1 MLKKRILAS
10 SMASVMALSGVSLV
24 AFADTKDYGE
34 AVTKTELEAYVKSF
48 DKFVADELDGY
59 GTIQADYFRQ
69 AIDHANVVL
78 SDSKAEAKDY
88 TAAYQMIK
96 AIKEK
101 LVIKTNDELKA
112 LIKDNQAKYDG
123 NNILNELYQDNIYKV
138 STYEKFTAAFDDAQ
152 FFVDSGD
159 SRGITDA
166 YLALESAVKG
176 LEELTSITKAD
187 FRTALA
193 NYEKLEYSMRS
204 YESWRRGT
212 ISVVPKTGVAGNS
225 ANAKKIVSK
234 KAVVTMDQLIN
245 LVYGD
250 GMGTFAYLDGGVW
263 KNLTFTAAAT
273 DQLIGNWTVATNLKD
288 EIKAVGD
295 EFAEAKGVVKTTK
308 PEIVDAYK
316 AAVEAVDVFK
326 SWTADNYNSG
336 SKSSCSSLEK
346 KFHNQLVEE
355 YNITD
360 IETVLGT
367 SATAAAGAPQTVEN
381 VVLGSGTTVT
391 ANITYNVDK
400 HTLTASKAVYIITD
414 KSTGLIV
421 ARGGTLAVSDFYATS
436 DLART
441 ALSDGE
447 QVQTISAN
455 TDMLKYFGYT
465 VTNDDSAL
473 DIAFNDLYGAY
484 LGFTFPADAAT
495 AKTLIDTI
503 ADGKTIAKCSGSTA
517 EWILIWRKL
526 AYALDDAFPA
536 PVAGETITLKML
548 EAKIAEAY
556 ELCDKTGDAALF
568 ATPYAAVV
576 EDRQVANAFVKVAKA
591 TTGYKD
597 GDTLDEANLV
607 ADYNDANGESE
618 SEVDVAAVYNALK
631 ASVAEL
637 SKWYNDFKYSY
648 DEVRATIAEVAD
660 AIDKGDVKG
669 DKLTAALTACAYDLS
684 VLVPSNVT
692 GALTFDTN
700 LAFDADRTFQPV
712 NRLKTDKTIANAVAL
727 TSEEKALVASY
738 AALIKAYAEAKAGDA
753 DKGYDLT
760 ADGNVDFDDVQFLF
774 DNFVMKGEYNA
785 KYDFNSDKLVD
796 FEDVQ
801 IFFDKYV
808 MG

>member
-34 AVTKTELEAYVKSF
+34 AVTKAELEEYVKSF

-78 SDSKAEAKDY
+78 GDSKAEAKDY

-138 STYEKFTAAFDDAQ
+138 STYETFTSAFDDAQ

-159 SRGITDA
+159 SRGITDS

-193 NYEKLEYSMRS
+193 KYEQLELSMRS
-204 YESWRRGT
+204 YETWRRGT
-212 ISVVPKTGVAGNS
+212 ISVAPLTGAATDS
-225 ANAKKIVSK
+225 DAKKIVSN
-234 KAVVTMDQLIN
+234 KAVVTMDQLIE
-245 LVYGD
+245 LVYGNSQ
-250 GMGTFAYLDGGVW
+250 GTFAFLDNGVW
-263 KNLTFTAAAT
+263 DKTTLKFDTAGK
-273 DQLIGNWTVATNLKD
+273 QLIGNWTVAATLKD
-288 EIKAVGD
+288 DIKAVGD

-316 AAVEAVDVFK
+316 AALEAVDVFN

-336 SKSSCSSLEK
+336 SKSSCASLEK
-346 KFHNQLVEE
+346 KFHNQLVET
-355 YNITD
+355 YNIAD
-360 IETVLGT
+360 IEVVLNT
-367 SATAAAGAPQTVEN
+367 TASAAAGAPQTEEDVE
-381 VVLGSGTTVT
+381 LGSGTTVT

-400 HTLTASKAVYIITD
+400 HTLTASKALYIVTD
-414 KSTGLIV
+414 KSTGLIKTNG
-421 ARGGTLAVSDFYATS
+421 ASLAVADFYATS
-436 DLART
+436 ALAST
-441 ALSDGE
+441 AVSGYGTGY

-465 VTNDDSAL
+465 VDDDSSDL
-473 DIAFNDLYGAY
+473 DIAFNDLYGVY
-484 LGFTFPADAAT
+484 LGYTFPADAET

-517 EWILIWRKL
+517 EWTLIWRKL
-526 AYALDDAFPA
+526 AYALDDAFPT

-556 ELCDKTGDAALF
+556 DLCDKTGDAALF
-568 ATPYAAVV
+568 AAPYAKVV
-576 EDRQVANAFVKVAKA
+576 ADRQDSNAFVKEAKA

-597 GDTLDEANLV
+597 GDVLT
-607 ADYNDANGESE
+607 DAAC
-618 SEVDVAAVYNALK
+618 DVATQYAALK
-631 ASVAEL
+631 DSVAEL
-637 SKWYNDFKYSY
+637 NKWYNDFKYSY
-648 DEVRATIAEVAD
+648 DEVRATIAEVAN

-684 VLVPSNVT
+684 VLVPSDVVGGT
-692 GALTFDTN
+692 GALDADTN

-712 NRLKTDKTIANAVAL
+712 NRLKTDKTITDGIAL
-727 TSEEKALVASY
+727 STEEKALVASY
-738 AALIKAYAEAKAGDA
+738 AALIKAYADAKADDA
-753 DKGYDLT
+753 ETGYDLSG
-760 ADGNVDFDDVQFLF
+760 DGIVDFGDVQILF
-774 DNFVMKGEYNA
+774 DDFVMKGEYNA

-796 FEDVQ
+796 FADVQ
-801 IFFDKYV
+801 IFFDEYV

>member
-10 SMASVMALSGVSLV
+10 SMASVMALSSVSLV

-34 AVTKTELEAYVKSF
+34 AVTKAELEAYVKSF

-78 SDSKAEAKDY
+78 GDSKAEAKDY

-212 ISVVPKTGVAGNS
+212 ISVAPLTGAADNDD
-225 ANAKKIVSK
+225 AKKIVSK

-250 GMGTFAYLDGGVW
+250 SQGTFAFLNGGAW
-263 KNLTFTAAAT
+263 DNTTLKFDSAAK
-273 DQLIGNWTVATNLKD
+273 QLIGNWTVATNLKD

-336 SKSSCSSLEK
+336 SKSGCSSLEK
-346 KFHNQLVEE
+346 KFHNQLVERF
-355 YNITD
+355 NKAD
-360 IETVLGT
+360 IQTVLGT
-367 SATAAAGAPQTVEN
+367 TITAVAGTPQTETGVT
-381 VVLGSGTTVT
+381 LGSGTTVT
-391 ANITYNVDK
+391 ADVTLNVDK
-400 HTLTASKAVYIITD
+400 HTLTASKAVYIVTD
-414 KSTGLIV
+414 KATGLIKTNG
-421 ARGGTLAVSDFYATS
+421 ASLAVADFYATS
-436 DLART
+436 QLAST
-441 ALSDGE
+441 AATGYGTGY

-465 VTNDDSAL
+465 VSDDGGAAGAAL
-473 DIAFNDLYGAY
+473 DEAFNDLYATY
-484 LGFTFPADAAT
+484 LGYTFPADAAA

-568 ATPYAAVV
+568 AAPYADVV
-576 EDRQVANAFVKVAKA
+576 ADRQDSNAFVKEAKA

-597 GDTLDEANLV
+597 GDVLPV
-607 ADYNDANGESE
+607 AGI
-618 SEVDVAAVYNALK
+618 DVATQYADLK

-637 SKWYNDFKYSY
+637 NKWYNDFKYSY

-684 VLVPSNVT
+684 VLVPSDVT
-692 GALTFDTN
+692 GALTADTN
-700 LAFDADRTFQPV
+700 LAFDSDRTFQPV
-712 NRLKTDKTIANAVAL
+712 NRLKTDNTRKVVAL
-727 TSEEKALVASY
+727 NAAEKALNASY

-785 KYDFNSDKLVD
+785 KYDLNSDKLVD